1 MALVQV
7 MTATIASGASHTAGI
22 DLGGGEFTRFAIQFP
37 TTNPLAAAADI
48 SAQGAVTVDG
58 TYATIGYS
66 NSPATATSGFKAW
79 GAGRDSWGSMV
90 ICEAALFT
98 RYFRLKFGSAATTAS
113 EVYIHLGKD

>member
-7 MTATIASGASHTAGI
+7 MTMTLASGASYTNGL

-37 TTNPLAAAADI
+37 TTNPLAASADI
-48 SAQGAVTVDG
+48 SAQGAISLTG

-66 NSPATATSGFKAW
+66 NSPSTATSGFKAW

-90 ICEAALFT
+90 VCEAALFT
-98 RYFRLKFGSAATTAS
+98 RYFRLKFGSAATQAADI
-113 EVYIHLGKD
+113 YIHLGKD

>member
-1 MALVQV
+1 MVQV
-7 MTATIASGASHTAGI
+7 MTAAIAVGASATTGI

-37 TTNPLAAAADI
+37 TTNPLTGAADI
-48 SAQGAVTVDG
+48 SAQGSYALAG

-66 NSPATATSGFKAW
+66 NSPATATSTFVPW
-79 GAGRDSWGSMV
+79 GAPQTSWGSMV

-98 RYFRLKFGSAATTAS
+98 RFFKLKFSTAATAAG